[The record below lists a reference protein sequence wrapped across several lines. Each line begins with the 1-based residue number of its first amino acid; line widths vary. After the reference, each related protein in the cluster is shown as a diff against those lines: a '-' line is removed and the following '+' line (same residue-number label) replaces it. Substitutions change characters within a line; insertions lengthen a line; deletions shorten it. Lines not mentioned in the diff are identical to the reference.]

1 MGRREVI
8 ELECDRCGRVQTQGK
23 SEVFDGEGGEFS
35 FTFRGKTVTYTD
47 LCKTCRGTITNYV
60 DRISK
65 VTPGE
70 KPTATKDKKG
80 GKSKGAAKSGAQAA
94 PAS

>member
-23 SEVFDGEGGEFS
+23 DEVFDGEGAEFT
-35 FTFRGKTVTYTD
+35 FTFRGKTVAYTD
-47 LCKTCRGTITNYV
+47 LCKTCRGTISNYV

-70 KPTATKDKKG
+70 KPAAVKDKKNK
-80 GKSKGAAKSGAQAA
+80 KSKTPAKSGAQR
-94 PAS
+94 ASAS